1 MDHLTD
7 NEELKRDAPFL
18 AGLPKADPFAVP
30 DGFFERFPHQV
41 QAAISAQ
48 RPAPAWAWT
57 WWKRLAIALP
67 IVALVCLG
75 TWMLTRGSGP
85 VDASLVAVTPLTDV
99 ELDAIDDTEILAA
112 FDEADADDIT
122 AEDLGEVAVQLND
135 DELLAYL
142 ENEETDIT
150 DLITDIE

>member
-41 QAAISAQ
+41 QAVITAQ
-48 RPAPAWAWT
+48 RPAPGFTWS

-67 IVALVCLG
+67 VVALACLG
-75 TWMLTRGSGP
+75 AWMLTDGDGS
-85 VDASLVAVTPLTDV
+85 VDPPSVAVTPLTDG
-99 ELDAIDDTEILAA
+99 ELDAIDDNEIFAA
-112 FDEADADDIT
+112 FDDSDASDIT
-122 AEDLGEVAVQLND
+122 AENLGEVALQLND

-142 ENEETDIT
+142 ENEDADIT
-150 DLITDIE
+150 ELITEIE

>member
-7 NEELKRDAPFL
+7 TEALKRDAPFL

-30 DGFFERFPHQV
+30 DGFFERFPHQM
-41 QAAISAQ
+41 QAAITTPRHS
-48 RPAPAWAWT
+48 PGFAWS

-67 IVALVCLG
+67 VLALVGLG
-75 TWMLTRGSGP
+75 IWMLSGGDGHVEP
-85 VDASLVAVTPLTDV
+85 ATVAVTPLTDG
-99 ELDAIDDTEILAA
+99 ELDAIDDNEIFAA
-112 FDEADADDIT
+112 FDDTDADDMT
-122 AEDLGEVAVQLND
+122 AEDFGEVALQLND

-142 ENEETDIT
+142 ENEDADIT